1 MQSALHSAERRGR
14 FKGRRGIAARGSEE
28 SLEKEKGWK
37 PERCGHAEKSARS
50 LGNVQGFLEQFWS
63 PGRPLG
69 QSANVKRASVP
80 RFSMHFWSHFKSV
93 VQEATHAREQ

>member
-1 MQSALHSAERRGR
+1 MQSALHSAERRRR

-28 SLEKEKGWK
+28 SLEKEKGWE

-50 LGNVQGFLEQFWS
+50 LGNVQGFPQQLWS

-80 RFSMHFWSHFKSV
+80 RFSMHYLESFQISN
-93 VQEATHAREQ
+93 ARGNARP